1 MISTTLP
8 PGWTAALK
16 RFHAYVASRGSKN
29 TADTYE
35 RGVRM
40 FFEWLAP
47 RKFSLALPKR
57 TLEDFAYASIRAGK
71 AASSARAYDAG
82 IRKFC
87 LWLEREGQQ
96 APQFSLVDWPHEG
109 TIQPEVLPPAMLKLY
124 GSWCKANA
132 HDPYLTAMLILPHCG
147 LRITELV
154 TLEVAG
160 VKRVGSGVVLT
171 VKGKG
176 NKTRRVPLLSRGITL
191 LTTYMNGW
199 RSEGARAKSTWL
211 FPVQTG
217 PRVTE
222 LSRRT
227 LTSKFTA
234 ASRAMGY
241 PLTAHTMR
249 RQYATALHKAGV
261 PLATIARILGHS
273 DPKTTSTHYLAM
285 TGEDL
290 VDATKGI

>member
-1 MISTTLP
+1 M
-8 PGWTAALK
+8 
-16 RFHAYVASRGSKN
+16 ASRGSKN
-29 TADTYE
+29 TAETYE

-96 APQFSLVDWPHEG
+96 APQFALVDWPREG
-109 TIQPEVLPPAMLKLY
+109 AIQPEVLPPAMLKLY
-124 GSWCKANA
+124 TAWCKANA
-132 HDPYLTAMLILPHCG
+132 HEPYLTAMLILPHCG

-176 NKTRRVPLLSRGITL
+176 NKVRRVPLLSRGITL
-191 LTTYMNGW
+191 LGAYLAGW
-199 RSEGARAKSTWL
+199 RSEGARSKSVWL
-211 FPVQTG
+211 FPSTRGSHVQNGQPSTG
-217 PRVTE
+217 
-222 LSRRT
+222 
-227 LTSKFTA
+227 
-234 ASRAMGY
+234 
-241 PLTAHTMR
+241 
-249 RQYATALHKAGV
+249 
-261 PLATIARILGHS
+261 AR
-273 DPKTTSTHYLAM
+273 
-285 TGEDL
+285 
-290 VDATKGI
+290 